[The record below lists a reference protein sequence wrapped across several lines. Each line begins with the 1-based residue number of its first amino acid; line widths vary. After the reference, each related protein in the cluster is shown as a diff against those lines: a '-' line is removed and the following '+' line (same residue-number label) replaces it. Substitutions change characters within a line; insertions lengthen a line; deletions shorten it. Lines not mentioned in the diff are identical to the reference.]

1 MVNPIRYGRFA
12 FQLAS
17 HKLLRFLAPFLLL
30 TILATSWLLMDEL
43 LFRLLFW
50 TQVSFYAL
58 GIVGGLVPALQRNR
72 IIRVAYYF
80 TLVQWAMF
88 LAWAKYMRGQQQT
101 TWEPSK
107 RPGIVTGSHG
117 SAN

>member
-1 MVNPIRYGRFA
+1 MV
-12 FQLAS
+12 
-17 HKLLRFLAPFLLL
+17 
-30 TILATSWLLMDEL
+30 WVLMDEL

-50 TQVSFYAL
+50 TQVSFYGL
-58 GIVGGLVPALQRNR
+58 GMLGGLVPALQRNR
-72 IIRVAYYF
+72 IIRVAHYF

-88 LAWAKYMRGQQQT
+88 LAWAKYLRGQQQT